1 MGLIS
6 SVVYNSE
13 GGTNMSQIGEVCMNQ
28 IMQQRRMH
36 YLLEKEECA
45 LDMGRV
51 LSDAVVTGAQI
62 TQSVEEWFASCMEG
76 SSD

>member
-6 SVVYNSE
+6 TDVGSSE
-13 GGTNMSQIGEVCMNQ
+13 GCTNISQIGEVDQ

-62 TQSVEEWFASCMEG
+62 TQSVEEWCASCMEG